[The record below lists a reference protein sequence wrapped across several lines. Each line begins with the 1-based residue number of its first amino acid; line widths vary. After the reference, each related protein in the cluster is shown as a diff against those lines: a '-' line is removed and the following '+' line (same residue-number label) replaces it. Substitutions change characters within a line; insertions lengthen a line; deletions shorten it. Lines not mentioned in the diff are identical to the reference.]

1 MCEALHAAA
10 RLATRA
16 PARSVRGYLAT
27 QESLQ
32 VEPTAATQR
41 GVDGADANAR
51 PTGTDR
57 FSGRMAAWLAMVGV
71 AVGLGNVWRF
81 PYMMGQHGGSAFLL
95 LYAGLTL
102 LIAVP
107 VLAAEWSLGRQFRV
121 GPVPTFRAVL
131 GPRLGMIVGAVL
143 VLSMVIADSYYM
155 VVIGNIAYTS
165 VHGIVHGFGDAAL
178 AQYQR
183 GLGDGA
189 LQYAYALAVAIGV
202 VWVMAR
208 GVRDG
213 IELVSRWFVPLFGV
227 VVLYLVANALL
238 LDGAVDQLAAFLRPD
253 FSVIGVNDVF
263 AAMGQAVFSLSVG
276 GTIMIVYGG
285 YLAED
290 TPLLRTALSTSLG
303 DMGAALLAAL
313 FIVPSVLHFGLDM
326 AAGPGLVFSTLP
338 RLFDAMP
345 AGRWLGSAFLLSFL
359 LMAFLSALAALE
371 VGLAGLRDLTGGRLS
386 RRTMAGMLLLT
397 EALLMLPSALQPDII
412 GTLDL
417 IFGSGMQTLGALAAV
432 LGLMW
437 GARRA
442 LAMQQLFPGGSDRWG
457 QTFYH
462 WLRWMVPAALL
473 AIAAL
478 TLWDSLA
485 QGST

>member
-1 MCEALHAAA
+1 M
-10 RLATRA
+10 
-16 PARSVRGYLAT
+16 SG
-27 QESLQ
+27 
-32 VEPTAATQR
+32 
-41 GVDGADANAR
+41 
-51 PTGTDR
+51 DR
-57 FSGRMAAWLAMVGV
+57 FSSRMAAWLAMVGV

-81 PYMMGQHGGSAFLL
+81 PYMMGQHGGSAFLF

-107 VLAAEWSLGRQFRV
+107 VLAAEWALGRQFRL

-131 GPRLGMIVGAVL
+131 GPRLGWIVGAVL

-165 VHGIVHGFGDAAL
+165 VHGIAYGFGDAAI
-178 AQYQR
+178 ADYQR
-183 GLGDGA
+183 GLQNGG
-189 LQYAYALAVAIGV
+189 LQYAYALAVAIAV

-213 IELVSRWFVPLFGV
+213 IELASRWFVPVFGV

-238 LDGAVDQLAAFLRPD
+238 LDGAADQLAAFLRPD
-253 FSVIGVNDVF
+253 FSAIAVSDVF

-285 YLAED
+285 YLAD
-290 TPLLRTALSTSLG
+290 NTPLLRTALSTALG

-326 AAGPGLVFSTLP
+326 ASGPGLVFSTLP
-338 RLFDAMP
+338 RLFAEMVF
-345 AGRWLGSAFLLSFL
+345 GRWLGSAFLLSFL

-371 VGLAGLRDLTGGRLS
+371 VGLVGLRDVTGGRLS
-386 RRTMAGMLLLT
+386 RRTMAALLLLV
-397 EALLMLPSALQPDII
+397 EALLMLPSALKPAII

-417 IFGSGMQTLGALAAV
+417 VFGSGMQTLGALAAV
-432 LGLMW
+432 VGLMW
-437 GARRA
+437 GAHRA
-442 LAMQQLFPGGSDRWG
+442 VAARQLIPHGSDRWG
-457 QTFYH
+457 RTIYH
-462 WLRWMVPAALL
+462 WLRWIVPAALL
-473 AIAAL
+473 VIAAL
-478 TLWDSLA
+478 TLFESLR
-485 QGST
+485 QGRA